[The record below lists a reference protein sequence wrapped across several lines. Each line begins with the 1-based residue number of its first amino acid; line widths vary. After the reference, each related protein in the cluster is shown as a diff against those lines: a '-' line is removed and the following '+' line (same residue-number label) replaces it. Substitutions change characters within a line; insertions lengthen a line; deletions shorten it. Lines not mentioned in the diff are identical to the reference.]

1 MKLDIDRQDFGRT
14 ELDISGS
21 LSLEMGEGTPK
32 TALLEGVLAV
42 DNLESRFLLTGTMK
56 ATGDA
61 LCGRCLETFAF
72 VWKVPVDIMVMLR
85 QERNLDPDEGLG
97 KTQILHQS
105 RGEVDLKEAL
115 TESLVLAYPIST
127 ICREE
132 CQGICSSCGI
142 DKNKQSCDCQ
152 DEDFDPRWA
161 ALDDLDS

>member
-21 LSLEMGEGTPK
+21 LSLEMGEGTPEK
-32 TALLEGVLAV
+32 ALIEGVLDV
-42 DNLESRFLLTGTMK
+42 DNLESRFLLTGTLK

-61 LCGRCLETFAF
+61 ICGRCLETFAF
-72 VWKVPVDIMVMLR
+72 VWKAPVDIMVLLR

-97 KTQILHQS
+97 KTQVLHQS
-105 RGEVDLKEAL
+105 RGEVDLRESL
-115 TESLVLAYPIST
+115 TECLVLAYPIST
-127 ICREE
+127 VCQEE

-161 ALDDLDS
+161 ALDNLES